1 MRNFLL
7 LAVILLCV
15 LVVAMF
21 TFNRSLDNK
30 YKDAV
35 LNLKASQLELN
46 GSKEEVAAYKLTVSQ
61 MKYFNDSILQE
72 MKVIQE
78 ELKIKD
84 KNLQSVQY
92 VPSVVTKTD
101 TVSFID
107 TIFIDPSL
115 SVDTT
120 LRDEWYKLNLYLA
133 YPSTVAVTPSFKS
146 EKYILV
152 SQRKETVGPPKKFF
166 LFRLFQKKH
175 TILRVDVVEK
185 NPYIENG
192 KGKYVEVVK

>member
-7 LAVILLCV
+7 LAVILLAILAV
-15 LVVAMF
+15 TLF

-35 LNLKASQLELN
+35 LNFKASQLELS
-46 GSKEEVAAYKLTVSQ
+46 GSKDEVAAYKLSISQ

-72 MKVIQE
+72 MQKIQE

-84 KNLQSVQY
+84 KNLSSVQY
-92 VPSVVTKTD
+92 VPSVITKTD

-120 LRDEWYKLNLYLA
+120 LSDEWYKLSLHLS
-133 YPSTVAVTPSFKS
+133 YPSTISISPSFKS

-166 LFRLFQKKH
+166 LFRWFQKKH
-175 TILRVDVVEK
+175 TILHVDVVEK